1 MEPWNQWNL
10 MAEFHVTVA
19 PTVAANIETERANS
33 LKLQALS
40 AANCF
45 FLKIYLTR
53 SVLYPL
59 S

>member
-33 LKLQALS
+33 LKLEALS
-40 AANCF
+40 PANCF
-45 FLKIYLTR
+45 FFF
-53 SVLYPL
+53 
-59 S
+59 